1 LSGRSIVLA
10 AAEKAE
16 QQPTGTYWFSDQI
29 SGQSYSVQGKAGP
42 YTIVGAHSE
51 FFQWSGA
58 KKGGGEAFYGR
69 DLPARPLTAEDEAAW
84 RKAGSPNSFRV
95 LSNGLHLTYT
105 RSLGKWAVDDPN
117 PKGGGSFFIQG
128 TGHALTLAQ
137 VQNLPS
143 DPGKL
148 ADFFFGPAMRSRLWK
163 AEMARR
169 GQKEQLSPSF
179 KISVVAAA
187 FEDAPL
193 SPTVRAGL
201 MRTLVAQSG
210 VRTIGTVTD
219 PLGRSGVALAAE
231 VTPSTPPSA
240 KFKTPDYGSRTELI
254 FDRNTG
260 GLLAEQ
266 EVLTKPGGL
275 YRDQKPG
282 FVINYSVTR
291 NSGWTGTKPTPPVKR
306 PF

>member
-1 LSGRSIVLA
+1 MNTSHDVAAAPPPDAAVIQASWHEPDRFAEIFHRYFNEVHRYIARRLGADVADDLA
-10 AAEKAE
+10 AE
-16 QQPTGTYWFSDQI
+16 TF
-29 SGQSYSVQGKAGP
+29 
-42 YTIVGAHSE
+42 
-51 FFQWSGA
+51 
-58 KKGGGEAFYGR
+58 
-69 DLPARPLTAEDEAAW
+69 LTAF
-84 RKAGSPNSFRV
+84 RK
-95 LSNGLHLTYT
+95 
-105 RSLGKWAVDDPN
+105 RSRFDASRGAVRPWLY
-117 PKGGGSFFIQG
+117 GIA
-128 TGHALTLAQ
+128 T
-137 VQNLPS
+137 NL
-143 DPGKL
+143 
-148 ADFFFGPAMRSRLWK
+148 FGPAMRSRLWK
-163 AEMARR
+163 AAMARS
-169 GQKEQLSPSF
+169 GQKELSPSL

-187 FEDAPL
+187 FENAPL

-201 MRTLVAQSG
+201 MRALVAHPG

-231 VTPSTPPSA
+231 VTPSTSPSA